1 MKFSR
6 ESETVYLTFDE
17 LWTLAARSG
26 DLADPDPV
34 FDRPK
39 AADAMRE
46 SALKK
51 HPGAKEFFPVSC
63 RIRRDGVSYAVTATA
78 EMLEAEGNRL
88 TVHSFCAQGGRSE
101 IDARYAEAKGARLA
115 ALCGVFAA
123 ALADEDPV
131 IEAELTIRA
140 AFGRPPEHFR
150 VSADLTEMKE
160 SFLSLLDRAADF
172 IAFEIERQK
181 TRIPSSASLKFP
193 YPRARKGQSDFMTEA
208 YRTIKRGGRFLCEAP
223 TGIGKTVSALFPA
236 VKALGKGKTDKV
248 FYFTPKTTTQ
258 YAAIEALR
266 AISGKA
272 LALRSIALCA
282 KEKLCSAVTKEPPPP
297 AEGEEAPVASYSKC
311 ERCPCSR
318 GHFDRVGDAILFLM
332 DRTRFI
338 QKEDVLAAAKKFN
351 VCPYELSLDV
361 SEYCDV
367 VVCDY
372 NYLFDARVYLRRY
385 FDNDS
390 RVLSSCVTRENY
402 VFLVDEA
409 HNLPE
414 RAKSMYSHRLK
425 ADAILPLIAA
435 FGKTEAEIEAM
446 TALKALY
453 DRILLYRAKLGENT
467 AEDDR
472 GEPYAYYVSERLDPE
487 IVRAAEEFVRQIDE
501 IRRARTPALSPAVL
515 DGYYDLKDFLAKAAW
530 FSQKF
535 RIVAERYG
543 EKLSYRLYCMDPSEI
558 ISEHL
563 DFAGASVLFSATL
576 SPLDYYAALLG
587 SPDAVPLVLES
598 PYERENLLLTVF
610 DRLSTR
616 YVNREETAEAI
627 VEIIADTVRSRVG
640 NYIVYFPSYQYLT
653 GIYDLFRHKYPDIS
667 TLVQSKNMSE
677 WDKERY
683 IDAFLPEP
691 KKTLVGFCVL
701 GGVFAEGIDLVGK
714 RLIGTVIVGVGL
726 PRVSLERDLLARYYA
741 DTDRDGF
748 LFSYVYPGFT
758 RVLQA
763 AGRVIRSETDRGVV
777 VLLDERFA
785 EPRYRALFPNHW
797 RHAKFV
803 LHTRTLKRLLTD
815 FWEKEE

>member
-1 MKFSR
+1 MNYSR
-6 ESETVYLTFDE
+6 ETETVYLTFDE
-17 LWTLAARSG
+17 LYTLAARSG
-26 DLADPDPV
+26 DLADPDPI

-39 AADAMRE
+39 AAEAMRE
-46 SALKK
+46 AALKK
-51 HPGAKEFFPVSC
+51 RPAARELVPVSC
-63 RIRRDGVSYAVTATA
+63 RVRRGGVSYAVTAEA
-78 EMLEAEGNRL
+78 EMLERDGGRL
-88 TVHSFCAQGGRSE
+88 TIHSFCAQGGRSE
-101 IDARYAEAKGARLA
+101 IDDRYAERKGTRLA
-115 ALCGVFAA
+115 ALCGVFAV
-123 ALADEDPV
+123 ALADEEPE
-131 IEAELTIRA
+131 IEAHLTIRA

-160 SFLSLLDRAADF
+160 CFFSLIDGAADF

-181 TRIPSSASLKFP
+181 TRIPSSAALKFP
-193 YPRARKGQSDFMTEA
+193 YPKARKGQSDFMTEA
-208 YRTIKRGGRFLCEAP
+208 YRTISRGGRFLCEAP

-236 VKALGKGKTDKV
+236 VKALGKEKADKV

-282 KEKLCSAVTKEPPPP
+282 KEKLCAAVPNRP
-297 AEGEEAPVASYSKC
+297 APQETEEGAVATGSRC
-311 ERCPCSR
+311 EHCPCSR
-318 GHFDRVGDAILFLM
+318 GHYDRVGEAILFLM

-338 QKEDVLAAAKKFN
+338 QKEDILAAAKKYS

-367 VVCDY
+367 IVCDY

-385 FDNDS
+385 FDNDA

-402 VFLVDEA
+402 VFLIDEA

-425 ADAILPLIAA
+425 PDAFLPVLSA
-435 FGKTEAEIEAM
+435 FGKTDKEIEAM
-446 TALKALY
+446 TALNALC
-453 DRILLYRAKLGENT
+453 DRIRLYRSKLSDAAAEN
-467 AEDDR
+467 EH
-472 GEPYAYYVSERLDPE
+472 GEPFAYYVSERLDRE
-487 IVRAAEEFVRQIDE
+487 ITEDAEAFVRLIDE
-501 IRRARTPALSPAVL
+501 MRRARTPALPSAVL
-515 DGYYDLKDFLAKAAW
+515 DAYYDLKDFLAKAAW

-535 RIVAERYG
+535 RAVAERYG
-543 EKLSYRLYCMDPSEI
+543 EKISYRIYCMDPSEI

-563 DFAGASVLFSATL
+563 DFARATVLFSATL
-576 SPLDYYAALLG
+576 SPVDYYAALLG
-587 SPDAVPLVLES
+587 SPDAATLILDS

-627 VEIIADTVRSRVG
+627 VEIIADTVRARVG

-653 GIYDLFRHKYPDIS
+653 GIYDLFREKHPDVP
-667 TLVQSKNMSE
+667 TLVQSKIMSE

-683 IDAFLPEP
+683 IDAFLPDP
-691 KKTLVGFCVL
+691 QKTLVGFCVL

-748 LFSYVYPGFT
+748 LYSYVYPGFT

-763 AGRVIRSETDRGVV
+763 AGRVIRSETDRGAV

-785 EPRYRALFPNHW
+785 EPRYRALFPTHW

-803 LHTRTLKRLLTD
+803 LHTRTLKRLLSD
-815 FWEKEE
+815 FWEQEE